1 MGFDDLRREILHKA
15 FEDVKRINADA
26 AAEESRINAA
36 AETERS
42 QVLNAVKADA
52 ASLSA
57 AERGERLAAARLAG
71 KKLVAQA
78 REGLV
83 VRAVEGVRE
92 RFYGIV
98 ETDAYQKLLNA
109 IVEDGVSEAGRGACV
124 RVNARDKKKVKRFS
138 DAKAGEPV
146 GIAGGAIIESADGR
160 IRVRNTLESLFEENM
175 DVVRASASAALFG
188 DGAE

>member
-1 MGFDDLRREILHKA
+1 MGFDDLRREILHTA
-15 FEDVKRINADA
+15 FEDVKRINAEADAEEKRITGAAEAVRAQAISSAKAEA
-26 AAEESRINAA
+26 AA
-36 AETERS
+36 
-42 QVLNAVKADA
+42 
-52 ASLSA
+52 LSA

-71 KKLVAQA
+71 KKLIAQA

-92 RFYGIV
+92 KFYGIV
-98 ETDAYQKLLNA
+98 ETDAYQKLLNTL
-109 IVEDGVSEAGRGACV
+109 VEDGVSEAGRGACV

-160 IRVRNTLESLFEENM
+160 ITVRNTLESLFEENM
-175 DVVRASASAALFG
+175 DVVRANASAALFG
-188 DGAE
+188 GGAE